1 MVKRKSKVPVNVQV
15 TGRAVA
21 YIQPVGRGG
30 KLGKAK
36 PVMLTTVRVAPGGAA
51 AKKRRRRRG

>member
-1 MVKRKSKVPVNVQV
+1 MARKPKVGVTV

-21 YIQPVGRGG
+21 YIQEVKKSG

-36 PVMLTTVRVAPGGAA
+36 PVVVTTVRAGAA
-51 AKKRRRRRG
+51 QKKVRRKRK

>member
-1 MVKRKSKVPVNVQV
+1 MAKTRQRVGVAV

-21 YIQPVGRGG
+21 YIQEVGKGG

-36 PVMLTTVRVAPGGAA
+36 PVVLTTVRVGAA
-51 AKKRRRRRG
+51 GTRKVRKRRK